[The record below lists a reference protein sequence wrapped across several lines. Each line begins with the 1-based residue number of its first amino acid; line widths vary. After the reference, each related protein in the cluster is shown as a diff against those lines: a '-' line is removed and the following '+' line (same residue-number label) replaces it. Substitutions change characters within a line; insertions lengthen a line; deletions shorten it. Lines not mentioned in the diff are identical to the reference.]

1 MRTPLCD
8 VLGIEVP
15 IFAFTHCRDVVAEV
29 SRAGGMG
36 VLGAVSFSPE
46 QLELE
51 LRWLDEHVEGKPYGV
66 DVIMPASYVGKEE
79 ELARRDRGDSI
90 DISALRKMVPQEHRD
105 FIEKLL
111 DEYQVPEL
119 PASARSSGAGVLGM
133 TESAGRALL
142 EVAFEHPIALIAN
155 ALGPP
160 PKDIVDFAHERGMQV
175 AALTG
180 AVEHAVKHQQNGVDI
195 IIAQGTEA
203 GGHTGEIATMVLV
216 PDVVDA
222 VAPTPV
228 LAAGGIATGRQAAAA
243 IALGAEGIWTGSV
256 WLGTEESELTPT
268 VKEKVFAAGVRDT
281 VRSRS
286 LSGKPIRQLRTAW
299 TEAWDG
305 PDSPGT
311 LPAPLQTIA
320 TNRAQARIAH
330 FAHSSSSRARELV
343 GTPVGQVIGRM
354 NAPRKARDVFYEL
367 MEGFV
372 DTVGRLEEILEA
384 SNKE

>member
-1 MRTPLCD
+1 M
-8 VLGIEVP
+8 
-15 IFAFTHCRDVVAEV
+15 
-29 SRAGGMG
+29 
-36 VLGAVSFSPE
+36 
-46 QLELE
+46 
-51 LRWLDEHVEGKPYGV
+51 
-66 DVIMPASYVGKEE
+66 
-79 ELARRDRGDSI
+79 
-90 DISALRKMVPQEHRD
+90 
-105 FIEKLL
+105 
-111 DEYQVPEL
+111 
-119 PASARSSGAGVLGM
+119 
-133 TESAGRALL
+133 
-142 EVAFEHPIALIAN
+142 
-155 ALGPP
+155 
-160 PKDIVDFAHERGMQV
+160 
-175 AALTG
+175 
-180 AVEHAVKHQQNGVDI
+180 
-195 IIAQGTEA
+195 
-203 GGHTGEIATMVLV
+203 
-216 PDVVDA
+216 
-222 VAPTPV
+222 
-228 LAAGGIATGRQAAAA
+228 
-243 IALGAEGIWTGSV
+243 
-256 WLGTEESELTPT
+256 
-268 VKEKVFAAGVRDT
+268 KEKIFAAGVRDT